1 MQAQQ
6 RLQPAGA
13 GRMKSSTHRKWVG
26 HEVGGWRRAASPQS
40 YAALRRPGLAVLQ
53 MCCSVSGTT
62 KRARAANHPLA
73 QVLHKLNKDERK
85 PILEIAC
92 AGMVKGGFHPQA
104 VIWVIRLT
112 SPHLPLRVRQP
123 QGRSDGRNERCCS
136 QLRVCSY
143 RAGFSH
149 PPHTPSKP
157 LQPREAPDW
166 PGAGEWS

>member
-1 MQAQQ
+1 MGSIEHAEEEGP
-6 RLQPAGA
+6 RLNPVPSSEQGKRSVCRFVSKAISGFRHNGANRFA
-13 GRMKSSTHRKWVG
+13 GRV
-26 HEVGGWRRAASPQS
+26 E
-40 YAALRRPGLAVLQ
+40 
-53 MCCSVSGTT
+53 
-62 KRARAANHPLA
+62 
-73 QVLHKLNKDERK
+73 
-85 PILEIAC
+85 
-92 AGMVKGGFHPQA
+92 GGFHPQA

-157 LQPREAPDW
+157 LQPRDGGMELSGIEPLSEAPV
-166 PGAGEWS
+166 